1 MSLQETIASE
11 TDCRQTGV
19 LISVGGVC
27 ISDGSVFRFRM
38 EVFPFRIG
46 VFSNLD
52 WGVLVSEGGV
62 TILDEVFCF
71 WMGVFR
77 FWMIFLYFEWRC
89 FDFNNNN
96 NNNRLFVSALYMT
109 MYL

>member
-52 WGVLVSEGGV
+52 WCVLVSEGGV
-62 TILDEVFCF
+62 TILDDVFCF

-77 FWMIFLYFEWRC
+77 FWMFFYIL
-89 FDFNNNN
+89 NGGV
-96 NNNRLFVSALYMT
+96 LISIIIIIIIV
-109 MYL
+109 YLSPHYI